1 VATASTVGE
10 GEHSPLMG
18 EEEAIASTLG
28 IVAHRLV
35 GLAFVGDERE
45 RELPV
50 GVEGIFLA
58 HLRRRRL
65 GNRRPR
71 SRLIVRT
78 SRRGVVTLS
87 VGGLGDWDQGGEG
100 SEDGNQDH
108 HYQRQLRLEEDPPGR
123 PRPGKHFRA
132 GGRASYDSEKYAP
145 HKRYLLFLATP
156 CGLLLIGTI

>member
-1 VATASTVGE
+1 
-10 GEHSPLMG
+10 MG
-18 EEEAIASTLG
+18 EVEAIASTLG

-45 RELPV
+45 WELPV

-87 VGGLGDWDQGGEG
+87 AGGLGGCYQGGEG
-100 SEDGNQDH
+100 SEEDKQGH
-108 HYQRQLRLEEDPPGR
+108 HYQRPLLPRKGPPGR
-123 PRPGKHFRA
+123 PRPSKHLRT
-132 GGRASYDSEKYAP
+132 GGGSASYAARIN
-145 HKRYLLFLATP
+145 KRRHSSHD
-156 CGLLLIGTI
+156 LLILTSCVSLLKHQEPFVLMNLDDVFL